1 MATAAPLVQPH
12 LARIGHLK
20 TATLSDALDA
30 LGIVGGC
37 QRLLPLARGTRI
49 AGPALTLRYLPAGLS
64 GGTVG
69 DYLHLAK
76 PGDVIVIDNAGR
88 TDCTVWGG
96 ILSELAR
103 RAGLAGTVID
113 GVSRDVDRTVEVG
126 YPMFSRGPHMVTGK
140 GRIAL
145 EQINGPVALGR
156 VRVEP
161 GDIVV
166 GDDSG
171 VIVIPASRFDDVLAK
186 ANAID
191 SAEQAV
197 LKDVAGGMSLEA
209 ARQRHNYHLLQAR
222 TGGRTK

>member
-1 MATAAPLVQPH
+1 MATAIPLSEPQLGR
-12 LARIGHLK
+12 LARLK
-20 TATLSDALDA
+20 TATLSDALDS

-37 QRLLPLARGTRI
+37 QGLLPLARGTRI

-76 PGDVIVIDNAGR
+76 QGDVIVIDNAGR

-96 ILSELAR
+96 ILSELAHK
-103 RAGLAGTVID
+103 AGVAGTVID
-113 GVSRDVDRTVEVG
+113 GVSRDVDRTIELG
-126 YPMFSRGPHMVTGK
+126 YPMFSRGAHMVTGK

-171 VIVIPASRFDDVLAK
+171 VVVIPASRFEDVLEK
-186 ANAID
+186 AIAID
-191 SAEQAV
+191 EAEQAV

-209 ARQRHNYHLLQAR
+209 ARKRHNYHLLQAR
-222 TGGRTK
+222 TGRGTK

>member
-1 MATAAPLVQPH
+1 MATAAPLVRPQ
-12 LARIGHLK
+12 LGRLSHLK
-20 TATLSDALDA
+20 TATLSDALDS

-37 QRLLPLARGTRI
+37 EGLRPLARGTRI
-49 AGPALTLRYLPAGLS
+49 AGPALTLRYLPAGVS

-76 PGDVIVIDNAGR
+76 PGDAIVIDNAGR

-103 RAGLAGTVID
+103 KAGLAGTVID

-166 GDDSG
+166 GDDTG
-171 VIVIPASRFDDVLAK
+171 VVIIPSSRLEAVIDRALA
-186 ANAID
+186 IEE
-191 SAEQAV
+191 AEQAV
-197 LKDVAGGMSLEA
+197 LKDVEAGMSLEA

-222 TGGRTK
+222 TGRPK

>member
-1 MATAAPLVQPH
+1 MATAVPIIRPQFGRLS
-12 LARIGHLK
+12 HLK
-20 TATLSDALDA
+20 TATLSDALDS

-37 QRLLPLARGTRI
+37 EGLRPLARGTRI
-49 AGPALTLRYLPAGLS
+49 VGPALTLRYLPSGVG

-69 DYLHLAK
+69 DYLHLTK

-96 ILSELAR
+96 ILSELAHK
-103 RAGLAGTVID
+103 AGLAGTVID
-113 GVSRDVDRTVEVG
+113 GVSRDVDRTIEVG
-126 YPMFSRGPHMVTGK
+126 YPLFSRGPHMVTGK

-156 VRVEP
+156 VRVEA

-166 GDDSG
+166 GDDTG
-171 VIVIPASRFDDVLAK
+171 VVIIPASRFEAVVDRALA
-186 ANAID
+186 IEE
-191 SAEQAV
+191 AEQAV
-197 LKDVAGGMSLEA
+197 LKDVESGMSLEA

-222 TGGRTK
+222 TGRSK

>member
-1 MATAAPLVQPH
+1 MATAEPLVQPQ
-12 LARIGHLK
+12 LARVGRLK

-37 QRLLPLARGTRI
+37 QGLHPLARGTRI
-49 AGPALTLRYLPAGLS
+49 VGPALTLRYLPAGLS

-103 RAGLAGTVID
+103 KAGLAGTVID

-156 VRVEP
+156 VRVEA

-166 GDDSG
+166 GDDTG
-171 VIVIPASRFDDVLAK
+171 VVVIPASRFEAVVDKALA
-186 ANAID
+186 IEE
-191 SAEQAV
+191 AEQAV
-197 LKDVAGGMSLEA
+197 LKDVEGGMSLEA
-209 ARQRHNYHLLQAR
+209 ARKRHNYHLLQAR
-222 TGGRTK
+222 SGGRTK